1 MVVGVD
7 DEGIDVE
14 VEDDG
19 VGVGLKGMFAGM
31 VTVCVLLQSLVSPL
45 NTQGK
50 PVAPS
55 MLTAWRPIYPII
67 ACTWISV

>member
-31 VTVCVLLQSLVSPL
+31 VTVCVLLQSLVSP
-45 NTQGK
+45 
-50 PVAPS
+50 
-55 MLTAWRPIYPII
+55 
-67 ACTWISV
+67 